1 MIDLRSLRENPE
13 PARASQRARG
23 ADEHLV
29 DRLLAAD
36 VQRREALAAFE
47 SLRAEQK
54 ALSATIGKASKEERP
69 AILAKAQELSQQVK
83 ELEAAAKDADAV
95 AQQLLYQIPNLVLEG
110 VPAGGE
116 DDFEVKKLVGQP
128 RTFDFQVKDHL
139 EIAEGLKALDM
150 KRGTKVSGSR
160 FYFLLGVGVL
170 LEHALLMMARDRVM
184 AGGFTPMVT
193 PTLVNPEIMAG
204 TGFLGAHADEIYHL
218 DTDDQYLVGTSEVA
232 IAGYHKDEVLDLES
246 GPIRYAG
253 WSTCYRREAGSYGKD
268 TRGII
273 RVHQFNKVEMFSFVR
288 VEDAAAEHDHILALE
303 EELLQAVE
311 LPYRVIDVAA
321 GDLGSSAARK
331 YDCEAW
337 LPSQERYLELTST
350 SNCTTFQARRL
361 GIRERFEGA
370 LRPVATLNGTAANT
384 RWLVPILENHQQADG
399 SVYVPQ
405 ALRPYLGGREV
416 LTP

>member
-128 RTFDFQVKDHL
+128 RTFDF
-139 EIAEGLKALDM
+139 
-150 KRGTKVSGSR
+150 R
-160 FYFLLGVGVL
+160 
-170 LEHALLMMARDRVM
+170 
-184 AGGFTPMVT
+184 
-193 PTLVNPEIMAG
+193 
-204 TGFLGAHADEIYHL
+204 
-218 DTDDQYLVGTSEVA
+218 
-232 IAGYHKDEVLDLES
+232 
-246 GPIRYAG
+246 
-253 WSTCYRREAGSYGKD
+253 
-268 TRGII
+268 
-273 RVHQFNKVEMFSFVR
+273 
-288 VEDAAAEHDHILALE
+288 
-303 EELLQAVE
+303 
-311 LPYRVIDVAA
+311 
-321 GDLGSSAARK
+321 
-331 YDCEAW
+331 
-337 LPSQERYLELTST
+337 
-350 SNCTTFQARRL
+350 
-361 GIRERFEGA
+361 
-370 LRPVATLNGTAANT
+370 
-384 RWLVPILENHQQADG
+384 
-399 SVYVPQ
+399 
-405 ALRPYLGGREV
+405 
-416 LTP
+416 